1 VAAVAFGGK
10 SAGLAGRVNLLTG
23 VGLIAL
29 CCLSAVCWSFAW
41 RQRMRVDGVLA
52 DRRLA
57 VSRREARRDRRALG
71 RDVRRAGKLAGR
83 SARGARRAARRSARA
98 AGGGVLS
105 GGALGEG
112 GVLSAGVGLAGA
124 SPAGEPGNVAV
135 SYGTSA
141 NGVNGRRN
149 GKGIGANRSG
159 GTSVNGD
166 GANGSAGAGLN
177 GSAGDAAE
185 LIGQLREMLVP
196 LLAATGS
203 PPGGGASTGSQPTLG
218 AATGSQ
224 PAVGATTGS
233 QPALGEQAGA
243 GELPRRTPSA
253 SAFRPRSASIPAQ
266 VPRAQVPRAQ
276 VPQVRV
282 PQARMPQ
289 RSAQQTPMRQVI
301 VPGVDNV
308 ALGGAVD
315 SEEAWW

>member
-1 VAAVAFGGK
+1 MTRYLSGLCVAGLGLCGGGWLVVAAVAFGGK

-29 CCLSAVCWSFAW
+29 CCLSMVCWSFAW

-57 VSRREARRDRRALG
+57 VSTREARRNRRALG

-98 AGGGVLS
+98 RGGGVHS
-105 GGALGEG
+105 EG
-112 GVLSAGVGLAGA
+112 GVLSAGVGVGSGSL
-124 SPAGEPGNVAV
+124 AGEPRNVAA

-149 GKGIGANRSG
+149 GNGIGANRSG
-159 GTSVNGD
+159 GTSVNGN
-166 GANGSAGAGLN
+166 GANGSARVGAN
-177 GSAGDAAE
+177 GSTGDAAE

-203 PPGGGASTGSQPTLG
+203 E
-218 AATGSQ
+218 
-224 PAVGATTGS
+224 PAVGSTVGS
-233 QPALGEQAGA
+233 RPSLGEQAGA
-243 GELPRRTPSA
+243 AGLPRRTPSA
-253 SAFRPRSASIPAQ
+253 SAFRPRTTIPMPRVESGPVPARQ
-266 VPRAQVPRAQ
+266 VPPRQRPA
-276 VPQVRV
+276 PQVAV
-282 PQARMPQ
+282 PA
-289 RSAQQTPMRQVI
+289 VDGI
-301 VPGVDNV
+301 V
-308 ALGGAVD
+308 LGAPVD